1 MNTTSQPRARAGGE
15 TGLNGEWYEGGKFL
29 PSTEDRPKTAPGPR
43 HELTAEE
50 QARRDARKAADDA
63 EAARIN
69 AWLDSRRIEFG
80 GLILQLRGRPLDSAI
95 SPERWAEAVKAHA
108 AGFYPS
114 LGQTLWVTGSLS
126 PKQAQ
131 YVAKFAHGRRT
142 KANAFGFDGLINALT
157 AEFPERATS

>member
-80 GLILQLRGRPLDSAI
+80 GLILQLRGRPLDSEI
-95 SPERWAEAVKAHA
+95 SPERWAEMAETR
-108 AGFYPS
+108 GF
-114 LGQTLWVTGSLS
+114 
-126 PKQAQ
+126 
-131 YVAKFAHGRRT
+131 VAELVREISVRP
-142 KANAFGFDGLINALT
+142 KANPGTRTIHGHTD
-157 AEFPERATS
+157 SV